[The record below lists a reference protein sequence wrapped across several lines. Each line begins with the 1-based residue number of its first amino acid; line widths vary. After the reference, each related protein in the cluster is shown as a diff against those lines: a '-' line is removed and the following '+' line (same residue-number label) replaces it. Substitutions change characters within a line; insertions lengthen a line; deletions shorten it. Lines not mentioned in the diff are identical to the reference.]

1 FVFFAPDFYGTSQ
14 YVNYFGLAPDTPWAK
29 RAGADHDPSFVL
41 PDTKTMLAEALKS
54 SPEKAEKIYF
64 DIGEKIKG
72 QNIIVPMM
80 SPNTIL
86 AYGSKV
92 HGVRNSPSS
101 NVPLYE
107 ISLDD

>member
-1 FVFFAPDFYGTSQ
+1 
-14 YVNYFGLAPDTPWAK
+14 VNYFGLAPDSTWAK
-29 RAGADHDPSFVL
+29 RAGAATDPSFVIN
-41 PDTKTMLAEALKS
+41 DTKPMLAEALKS
-54 SPEKAEKIYF
+54 APDKAAKIYF
-64 DIGEKIKG
+64 DIGEKIKA
-72 QNIIVPMM
+72 QNVIIPMI